1 MTSLFDFTAPPDQ
14 YAVMGNPISHSKSPQ
29 IHALFAE
36 QTKQRIVYTAIQV
49 DAGGFRQAAGNF
61 QANGGKGLNVTV
73 PFKREAWELVDER
86 SARAQRAGAVNTI
99 VMRPDGKLFG
109 DNTDGVGLLRDIRD
123 NHGATI
129 TGKRVLILGAGGAVR
144 GVLGPLLEESP
155 AQLVIGNRTVERAEE
170 LVQEFGS
177 PALLRACGLEALPG
191 LQFDLVINGTA
202 ASLQGDLPPLP
213 DDLLAAGAFCYDMMY
228 GAQPTVFMQWASTHG
243 AARVSDGLG
252 MLVEQAAESFFVWRG
267 VRPQTRPVIDA
278 LRVALAR

>member
-14 YAVMGNPISHSKSPQ
+14 YAVMGHPIAHSKSPR
-29 IHALFAE
+29 IHALFAQ
-36 QTKQRIVYTAIQV
+36 QTNQRIEYTAIQV
-49 DAGGFRQAAGNF
+49 DPGGFRQAVGNF

-99 VMRPDGKLFG
+99 TLRADGKLFG

-144 GVLGPLLEESP
+144 GVLGPLLDESP
-155 AQLVIGNRTVERAEE
+155 AQLVIGNRTVERAED
-170 LVQEFGS
+170 LVQEFG
-177 PALLRACGLEALPG
+177 AAGLLRACSFEALSG

-213 DDLLAAGAFCYDMMY
+213 DDLLAPGAFCYDMMY

-278 LRVALAR
+278 LRAALAR